1 MHIEN
6 LARGGNDIPVCWHR
20 ACHHN
25 LHGVWD
31 TSIPHAICGVGGTP
45 SHAEEK
51 LAARDWAARLR
62 ADSLASPS
70 SSVARLLSGE
80 CARVE
85 NEKGEGEDGG
95 PAGCAVGWAR
105 EANAFV
111 CSHAMRDGA
120 EWFNG
125 RDLSEEYYERTAPV
139 VEYLVGKAGVRLA
152 AWLEAMVVAARRG
165 EKEEWVVVPEA
176 GQERL
181 RNEDL

>member
-31 TSIPHAICGVGGTP
+31 TSIPHAICGVGASP

-51 LAARDWAARLR
+51 LAASAWAERLR
-62 ADSLASPS
+62 ADAFSP
-70 SSVARLLSGE
+70 VAQLLWGE
-80 CARVE
+80 CAHVE
-85 NEKGEGEDGG
+85 EEGAGQRG
-95 PAGCAVGWAR
+95 PAECAVQWAR

-111 CSHAMRDGA
+111 CSHAMRDGVA
-120 EWFNG
+120 WFEG
-125 RDLSEEYYERTAPV
+125 RDLSGEYFERAAPV

-152 AWLEAMVVAARRG
+152 AWLEAMVAAARRREE
-165 EKEEWVVVPEA
+165 EKEEWVMVPGH
-176 GQERL
+176 GQRVL
-181 RNEDL
+181 QMEDL